1 MQRKH
6 GRLGYGDA
14 RPKVHGGMG
23 MTTKK
28 FTHVKVSRAKRS
40 IGMTTK
46 KPGDLKVRRRKAKL
60 IAVRRQV
67 LKNEPWYALAAIQIG
82 IKAADRGD
90 KSSMGENSQ
99 RH

>member
-1 MQRKH
+1 MD
-6 GRLGYGDA
+6 GRVTRMLGLKCMGI
-14 RPKVHGGMG
+14 G

-28 FTHVKVSRAKRS
+28 STHLKVSRAKRS

-67 LKNEPWYALAAIQIG
+67 LKNEPWYVSAAIQIG
-82 IKAADRGD
+82 IKAADQGD
-90 KSSMGENSQ
+90 KSSTGENSQ
-99 RH
+99 RR